1 MQGDAGRYQLLEHLH
16 ALPREPQLLLH
27 LRDLLRGGRQPI
39 LQRRELRCAL
49 LAHRGLGL
57 QELLLIRL
65 AQGGL
70 GLRGPLRL
78 HLELPREALQ
88 LLAQPRH
95 LRLDLAQRDRLRLER
110 PG

>member
-1 MQGDAGRYQLLEHLH
+1 MLGDAGRYLLLEHLH

-39 LQRRELRCAL
+39 LQRRELRGAL
-49 LAHRGLGL
+49 LAHRGFGL

-70 GLRGPLRL
+70 GLIRARDRGRGRVELRL
-78 HLELPREALQ
+78 GLGSGSGL
-88 LLAQPRH
+88 
-95 LRLDLAQRDRLRLER
+95 
-110 PG
+110 G